1 MLIFIISLIM
11 LASVVGKLFEIYQK
25 ASNRYLLAFLLT
37 KSSFANRSYHNV
49 LPEKKV
55 KSDEDDTNDDVT
67 AEEEKFPSSL
77 TSLVMTNELTNV
89 AQTTEIVDRRLR
101 LVVSVAKS

>member
-1 MLIFIISLIM
+1 M

-37 KSSFANRSYHNV
+37 KSSFANRSYHYV

>member
-1 MLIFIISLIM
+1 M

-37 KSSFANRSYHNV
+37 KSSFNRSYHNV
-49 LPEKKV
+49 LQEKKV

>member
-1 MLIFIISLIM
+1 M

-37 KSSFANRSYHNV
+37 KSSFANRSYHNEE
-49 LPEKKV
+49 EKKV

-67 AEEEKFPSSL
+67 AEEEKSPSSL